1 MTIKK
6 DGNYFKITSNIGAP
20 VSKIDEGEELI
31 TKVVAGKSFPDPLPN
46 VSPISS
52 SPSPPP
58 LVLPPLKTD
67 KTSFPN
73 SSNEMQSN
81 PIALPSPLS
90 SESSTP
96 YGKKTSWKDKIS
108 NYLTTCSEDAYI
120 RRATTLALT
129 GADIE
134 MFLSTLNESA
144 EEGVPLAL
152 FVSTWR
158 LLSED
163 VEKLKTRYPEID
175 RGLML
180 ARSLRKMMPWDAL
193 SARVH
198 TNPTAALKLLE
209 QNKMLDSDLDKED
222 MSGLTVE
229 QRAEKLLLDSGIE
242 PCEYDQI
249 LYLRGD
255 LEFEDAPLNSKE
267 LEYIGHT
274 PEQIIKLL
282 EKK

>member
-108 NYLTTCSEDAYI
+108 NYLTACLPACLPACTFGLFASYLPEIYPRFTLYVA
-120 RRATTLALT
+120 TLALI
-129 GADIE
+129 GWPHHHDRLRRYKDI
-134 MFLSTLNESA
+134 STFSY
-144 EEGVPLAL
+144 
-152 FVSTWR
+152 
-158 LLSED
+158 ED
-163 VEKLKTRYPEID
+163 
-175 RGLML
+175 
-180 ARSLRKMMPWDAL
+180 
-193 SARVH
+193 
-198 TNPTAALKLLE
+198 
-209 QNKMLDSDLDKED
+209 
-222 MSGLTVE
+222 
-229 QRAEKLLLDSGIE
+229 
-242 PCEYDQI
+242 
-249 LYLRGD
+249 
-255 LEFEDAPLNSKE
+255 
-267 LEYIGHT
+267 
-274 PEQIIKLL
+274 
-282 EKK
+282 